1 MLNLLS
7 RIQENS
13 NDVCD
18 ERESS
23 SDTRM
28 HCQAAGRDWFVLRS
42 MGAAVLFAFVS
53 LKAGSLYDSG

>member
-1 MLNLLS
+1 MMFVFQMLVSFILF
-7 RIQENS
+7 
-13 NDVCD
+13 CD

-23 SDTRM
+23 PNTRM

-53 LKAGSLYDSG
+53 LEAGSLYVSG

>member
-1 MLNLLS
+1 MMFVFQMLVSFILF
-7 RIQENS
+7 
-13 NDVCD
+13 CD

-53 LKAGSLYDSG
+53 LEAGSLYDSG

>member
-1 MLNLLS
+1 MMFVFQMLVSFILF
-7 RIQENS
+7 
-13 NDVCD
+13 CD

-23 SDTRM
+23 CDTRM

-53 LKAGSLYDSG
+53 LEAGSLYVSG

>member
-1 MLNLLS
+1 MMFVFQMLVSFILF
-7 RIQENS
+7 
-13 NDVCD
+13 CD

-42 MGAAVLFAFVS
+42 MGAAVLLAFVS
-53 LKAGSLYDSG
+53 LEGGSLSDSG